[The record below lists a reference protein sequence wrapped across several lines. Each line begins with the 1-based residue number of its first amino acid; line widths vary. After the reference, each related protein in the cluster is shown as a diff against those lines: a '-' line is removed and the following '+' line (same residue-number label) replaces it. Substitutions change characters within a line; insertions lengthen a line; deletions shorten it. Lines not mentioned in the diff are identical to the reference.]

1 MLLYW
6 AVQRG
11 LSCQSVG
18 LWSYVQYCTEQSDL
32 LMSPMPD
39 VAALSY
45 PSRSCQVSR
54 SRLNSRYSNML
65 HHHRMALRVSLAY
78 MTSEPAYDHLNSL

>member
-18 LWSYVQYCTEQSDL
+18 LWSYVQFCTEQSDL
-32 LMSPMPD
+32 LM
-39 VAALSY
+39 Y
-45 PSRSCQVSR
+45 
-54 SRLNSRYSNML
+54 
-65 HHHRMALRVSLAY
+65 HRVLSLASQCHTITMAQTACLRRVASFLSSGLCKFEHRRAHY
-78 MTSEPAYDHLNSL
+78 GQVEFPAVNSP

>member
-32 LMSPMPD
+32 LMCGR
-39 VAALSY
+39 VYAREVRVCLSDHVRG
-45 PSRSCQVSR
+45 PSDGMGSCKMTRNEPFPIQD
-54 SRLNSRYSNML
+54 
-65 HHHRMALRVSLAY
+65 ALRILLDSG
-78 MTSEPAYDHLNSL
+78 SK